1 MKRARG
7 GEHGS
12 QGEQGRGGQGAGRGG
27 AGRCS
32 AAKSDDPTKEIEDP
46 SAVNGKGN
54 NTAVK
59 IEGNNTAVKI
69 EIIEGFANTRWTDD
83 ERTILFDYY
92 LGPESD
98 EVFKGLKM
106 NATHAHKK
114 VRVSIHSCDISL
126 F

>member
-54 NTAVK
+54 NTAD
-59 IEGNNTAVKI
+59 KI

-83 ERTILFDYY
+83 ERTILFNYY